1 MWCIIIIDYYA
12 VVEKTEE
19 EVAATSPLSS
29 GTWVGA
35 ALCCSTRGKENGPQ
49 SSRRR
54 RSTSPQAFLVHI
66 HYRFGAMAVSPNSKM
81 IQNAKRFMSSSKDS
95 IDMKPIQYSV

>member
-29 GTWVGA
+29 GPWVGA
-35 ALCCSTRGKENGPQ
+35 ALCCSTRGKGERATVVEEEEEHTSAGIF
-49 SSRRR
+49 
-54 RSTSPQAFLVHI
+54 STHSLSVWCHGGVSKFKDDTKCQTVHE
-66 HYRFGAMAVSPNSKM
+66 
-81 IQNAKRFMSSSKDS
+81 Q
-95 IDMKPIQYSV
+95 Q